1 MTLKEQLKKYV
12 TGTTTPSKE
21 RLRDAMIIFL
31 IILIVG
37 TLLGVSIQV
46 FITKVFLEKA
56 NADFTLGAFD
66 KDEMGYYFPLKV
78 TNSGQKDLND
88 IFLTYQNCYMD
99 KPREYKIEKLVST
112 NSEIFQLRDFKTIS
126 LFTKK
131 PCNAD
136 FNFSIL
142 YSLGLSI

>member
-66 KDEMGYYFPLKV
+66 KDEMG
-78 TNSGQKDLND
+78 
-88 IFLTYQNCYMD
+88 
-99 KPREYKIEKLVST
+99 
-112 NSEIFQLRDFKTIS
+112 
-126 LFTKK
+126 
-131 PCNAD
+131 
-136 FNFSIL
+136 
-142 YSLGLSI
+142 